1 MQHICPNPSLKT
13 ELNFLGSNII
23 IYAACLSSAVFS
35 IFYLKCLE
43 NVKAI
48 QFAAYSNTFYQT
60 I

>member
-23 IYAACLSSAVFS
+23 TYAACLSSTVSS
-35 IFYLKCLE
+35 ILYLKRLG

-48 QFAAYSNTFYQT
+48 QLDAYSNTFY
-60 I
+60 